1 MKNKKEQRHIYVYA
15 QWKEFKEPK
24 LMGILNTDYLRGKE
38 IFSFEYNKEWIK
50 SGNAQNIDPDL
61 QFYNGRQFLKENKNN
76 FGIFLDSSPD
86 RWGRMLMRR
95 RESALAKRENR
106 KEITLFESDYLLGV
120 FDEYRTGALR
130 FKESEDGPFLNDN
143 KEMATPPWT
152 TLRELENA
160 SLQLEKD
167 DISKDPDYL
176 KWLNLLIAP
185 GSSLGGARPK
195 ANVLDNEGNLWIA
208 KFPSK
213 NDDVDIGAW
222 EMITNELAKRA
233 GVNIATGIIKKLT
246 GKHHCFLTK
255 RFDRTNGRMRI
266 HFSSAMT
273 MLGHIDQTEGVS
285 YLEFIEFLMKYG
297 GNTNADLEELWRRI
311 VFNICVKNTDD
322 HLRNHGFLLTTSGWI
337 LSPAYDINPNPTGT
351 GLSLNIS
358 RNDNS
363 LNIDLALEVA
373 KHFRVNDNKAK
384 EIISKTKN
392 EIKNWKTLAK
402 KHNISN
408 DEQMYMSDAF
418 SDV

>member
-255 RFDRTNGRMRI
+255 RFDRTNDRMRI
-266 HFSSAMT
+266 HFASAMT

-285 YLEFIEFLMKYG
+285 YLEFIEFLMKHG

-363 LNIDLALEVA
+363 LDIDLALEVA
-373 KHFRVNDNKAK
+373 KHFRVNNNKAK

-402 KHNISN
+402 KYKIPN
-408 DEQMYMSDAF
+408 DEQMYMSNAF
-418 SDV
+418 SDE

>member
-1 MKNKKEQRHIYVYA
+1 MKNKKKQRHIYVYA
-15 QWKEFKEPK
+15 HWKEFEEPK
-24 LMGILNTDYLRGKE
+24 FMGILNTDYLRGKE

-61 QFYNGRQFLKENKNN
+61 KFYNGRQFLKENKNN

-86 RWGRMLMRR
+86 RWGRMLMLR
-95 RESALAKRENR
+95 RESALAKHEKR
-106 KEITLFESDYLLGV
+106 KEITLLESDYLLGV

-152 TLRELENA
+152 TLKELENA

-255 RFDRTNGRMRI
+255 RFDRTNDRMRI
-266 HFSSAMT
+266 HFASAMT

-285 YLEFIEFLMKYG
+285 YLEFIEFLMKHG

-363 LNIDLALEVA
+363 LDIDLALEVA
-373 KHFRVNDNKAK
+373 KHFRVNNNKAK

-402 KHNISN
+402 KYKIPN
-408 DEQMYMSDAF
+408 DEQMYMSNAF
-418 SDV
+418 SDE